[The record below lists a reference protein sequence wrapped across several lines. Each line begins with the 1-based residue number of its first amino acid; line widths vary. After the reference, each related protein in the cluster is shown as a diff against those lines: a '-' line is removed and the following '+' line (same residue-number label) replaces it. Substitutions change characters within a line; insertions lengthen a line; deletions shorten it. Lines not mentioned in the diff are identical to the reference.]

1 MQLKAFQ
8 TRWITKRK
16 NRLARITNWLARD
29 GRPRRAAPTNKRIKN
44 NKMDWTTITS
54 LVLTFVAGGGM
65 FKLVTI
71 GSKKKKAEAEAKTS
85 ELDNVQEAI
94 KIWRDMAETLS
105 IDLTKAREA
114 NNLISKQMNDMRS
127 QVSSLMLTNDRILTM
142 LNRMT
147 CDNCKLVCE
156 DIKNEINQ

>member
-1 MQLKAFQ
+1 
-8 TRWITKRK
+8 
-16 NRLARITNWLARD
+16 
-29 GRPRRAAPTNKRIKN
+29 
-44 NKMDWTTITS
+44 MDWTTITS